1 MKVVIIEDEGIATRR
16 LKKII
21 HEIDPQINII
31 AEIDSVEEGLKWFR
45 KYSTT
50 QIDLVF
56 SDIHLSD
63 GLAFEIFEDTHI
75 AIPVIFTTAYDV
87 YALRAFKLN
96 GVDYLLKPIQK
107 ADLEKAIAKLQQ
119 TKKMYSHQQL
129 SDIQT
134 LISQFSNQASKNQS
148 FISYQK
154 DRIIPL
160 EAGNIA
166 YFFIENLIVY
176 AVTGTQKYVLEENM
190 EDIEKRLSDTMFFRA
205 NRQFIIQRKYV
216 VSAELYFNNRL
227 LVHLNVTTP
236 EPVIISREKSAAF
249 KNWLAGF

>member
-1 MKVVIIEDEGIATRR
+1 
-16 LKKII
+16 
-21 HEIDPQINII
+21 
-31 AEIDSVEEGLKWFR
+31 
-45 KYSTT
+45 
-50 QIDLVF
+50 
-56 SDIHLSD
+56 
-63 GLAFEIFEDTHI
+63 
-75 AIPVIFTTAYDV
+75 
-87 YALRAFKLN
+87 
-96 GVDYLLKPIQK
+96 
-107 ADLEKAIAKLQQ
+107 
-119 TKKMYSHQQL
+119 MYSHQQL